1 MYECSVG
8 KFLAPTTSMKILSPF
23 NLHNVLLV
31 ENSCLLNS
39 GSIRTPTFS
48 PIRTRPHPSLLD
60 TNPGSAPHV
69 LVYICF
75 INRNNAYTLV
85 ISNSNCPESIYF
97 EEVWDGE
104 REIVTK
110 DTPEGT
116 GYQFLS
122 TWHNA
127 TPANIVY
134 FNIS

>member
-1 MYECSVG
+1 MLNISFMNKPKRRNTLKKTKYMYECSVG

-75 INRNNAYTLV
+75 IEITLIHWLFQIATV
-85 ISNSNCPESIYF
+85 LSQYILRRY
-97 EEVWDGE
+97 GME
-104 REIVTK
+104 RGK
-110 DTPEGT
+110 
-116 GYQFLS
+116 
-122 TWHNA
+122 
-127 TPANIVY
+127 
-134 FNIS
+134 